1 MFVFR
6 FQKNYWMKKII
17 LLISVLIFLVACQ
30 SKNTKREESEKVITV
45 TILPQKTFV
54 EKIAGDEFKIN
65 VLVPPGSNPETG
77 NLLPSQLKDISNSDV
92 WFQIGYLGFETTW
105 SEKIAEANKKM
116 KIINHSKGL
125 DLIAVEEEHGD
136 HSHESGVDPHIWLS
150 PVLVKKMARQIMDEL
165 TLLNPANSNKYKT
178 NYLDFVK
185 EIDLLDI
192 EIRKKLAPFKGK
204 KIIIFHPSLSY
215 FTREYGLVQYSLE
228 REGKEPTPQL
238 IMELVD
244 LARKEN
250 IKTIY
255 IQNEFDRDHARVFS
269 EEIQGKVI
277 QIRPLDPAWTDNL
290 REMTTIFAENF

>member
-1 MFVFR
+1 
-6 FQKNYWMKKII
+6 MKKII
-17 LLISVLIFLVACQ
+17 ILVSVLVFLGACQ
-30 SKNTKREESEKVITV
+30 SKKTHSDEHGDVITV

-54 EKIAGDEFKIN
+54 ERIAGDEFKIN

-105 SEKIAEANKKM
+105 SEKISETNKKM
-116 KIINHSKGL
+116 KIINHSQGL
-125 DLIAVEEEHGD
+125 DLIAVTEEHGD
-136 HSHESGVDPHIWLS
+136 HAHESGVDPHIWLS
-150 PVLVKKMARQIMDEL
+150 PVLVKKMARQILDEL
-165 TLLNPANSNKYKT
+165 TILNPANSNKYKT
-178 NYLDFVK
+178 NYLDFIK

-192 EIRKKLAPFKGK
+192 EIRNKLAPFKGK

-215 FTREYGLVQYSLE
+215 FAREYGLEQYSLE

-250 IKTIY
+250 IKAIY
-255 IQNEFDRDHARVFS
+255 IQNEFDRDHARVFA
-269 EEIQGKVI
+269 EEIKGEVI

-290 REMTTIFAENF
+290 REMTAIFADNF

>member
-1 MFVFR
+1 
-6 FQKNYWMKKII
+6 MKKII
-17 LLISVLIFLVACQ
+17 ILVSVLVFLGACQ
-30 SKNTKREESEKVITV
+30 SKKTHPDEHGDVITV

-54 EKIAGDEFKIN
+54 ERIAGDEFKIN

-105 SEKIAEANKKM
+105 SEKISETNKKM
-116 KIINHSKGL
+116 KIINHSQGL
-125 DLIAVEEEHGD
+125 DLIAVTEEHGD
-136 HSHESGVDPHIWLS
+136 HAHESGVDPHIWLS
-150 PVLVKKMARQIMDEL
+150 PVLVKKMARQILDEL
-165 TLLNPANSNKYKT
+165 TILNPANSNKYKT
-178 NYLDFVK
+178 NYLDFIK

-192 EIRKKLAPFKGK
+192 EIRNKLAPFKGK

-215 FTREYGLVQYSLE
+215 FAREYGLEQYSLE

-250 IKTIY
+250 IKAIY
-255 IQNEFDRDHARVFS
+255 IQNEFDRDHARVFA
-269 EEIQGKVI
+269 EEIKGEVI

-290 REMTTIFAENF
+290 REMTAIFADNF

>member
-1 MFVFR
+1 
-6 FQKNYWMKKII
+6 MKKII

-92 WFQIGYLGFETTW
+92 WFQIGHLGFETTW
-105 SEKIAEANKKM
+105 REKIAEANKKM

-125 DLIAVEEEHGD
+125 DLIAVSEEHGD
-136 HSHESGVDPHIWLS
+136 HAHESGVDPHIWLS

-192 EIRKKLAPFKGK
+192 EIRNKLAPFKGK

-215 FTREYGLVQYSLE
+215 FTREYELVQYSLE